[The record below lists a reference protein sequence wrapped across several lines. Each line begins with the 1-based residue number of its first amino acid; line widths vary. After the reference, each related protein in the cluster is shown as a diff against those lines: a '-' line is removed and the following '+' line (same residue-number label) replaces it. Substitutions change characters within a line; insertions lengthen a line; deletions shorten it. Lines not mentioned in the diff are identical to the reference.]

1 MGGPLVAG
9 YLISNNFKVFNE
21 PGKAKKTWI
30 FATIATIVIFGVAF
44 FIPNIDKI
52 PTPLI
57 PLIYTAIIYYLV
69 KTFQGRNIE
78 AHIDSGGLTYS
89 WWRAILISII
99 GLIITV
105 IPIFLVIFFVNAE
118 TSTARGCQDVND
130 ALYIICIIYQDRV
143 YKDFFY

>member
-1 MGGPLVAG
+1 LGGPLVAG
-9 YLISNNFKVFNE
+9 YLISNNFKIFNE
-21 PGKAKKTWI
+21 PGKAKKAWI
-30 FATIATIVIFGVAF
+30 FAIIATIVIFGVAF

-69 KTFQGRNIE
+69 KAFQGEILR
-78 AHIDSGGLTYS
+78 HTYS

-118 TSTARGCQDVND
+118 TSTAGGFQDVSD